1 MIPQE
6 LAPLRVVIEVLGTP
20 APKGS
25 GRAILIGGRARHV
38 PSGSDVNA
46 RKLRSWDTALRE
58 AAAASVGH
66 VTTPVFVGAPLRLH
80 IVFRLTRPSGHWG
93 KHGGLRPSAPPYPT
107 TKPDLSKLV
116 RSTEDTLTGIVY
128 DDDSRIVVAAVEKVY
143 ADPGREGATIVVER
157 AP

>member
-1 MIPQE
+1 MNPE
-6 LAPLRVVIEVLGTP
+6 DLGALRVVIEVLGTP

-25 GRAILIGGRARHV
+25 GRAILIAGRARHV

-58 AAAASVGH
+58 AAAESVGH
-66 VTTPVFVGAPLRLH
+66 VTTPVFVGEPLRLH
-80 IVFRLTRPSGHWG
+80 IVFRLTRPAGHWG
-93 KHGGLRPSAPPYPT
+93 KRGLRPGAPAYPC

-128 DDDSRIVVAAVEKVY
+128 DDDSRIVAVAVEKVY

-157 AP
+157 R